1 MTILVESPRTMFD
14 VTHAHE
20 APVAERTAGRVV
32 AFKQKT
38 LKSAIGC
45 SGVGLHTGKKIS
57 MTLKP
62 APIGTGIVFNRTDAG
77 EKDGRIPARY
87 DTVVDTRLC
96 TCVGNADGFVVG
108 TIEHLMSALA
118 GMGIDNLIVDIDG
131 PEVPVM
137 DGSSAPFVF
146 LIECA
151 GIAEQDAPRRAIKVL
166 KPVSVADGGILARLD
181 PADDG
186 FTVDFEID
194 FANPLIGRQ
203 TFGMTFPLTEASAE
217 SGYRAEVSSARTF
230 GFLEDVERLNKMGLA
245 LGGSLENA
253 VVISGNK
260 VLNEEGLRYEDECVR
275 HKALDALGDLYL
287 AGAPLVGRF
296 SGLKSGHAHSNL
308 LLRALF
314 ADADAWT
321 FVEIDDMAAAQPR
334 EWRHTA

>member
-1 MTILVESPRTMFD
+1 MFD
-14 VTHAHE
+14 ATHAPE
-20 APVAERTAGRVV
+20 ALAADRLSRRGV

-45 SGVGLHTGKKIS
+45 SGVGLHSGKKIS

-77 EKDGRIPARY
+77 TKNGRIPAIF
-87 DTVVDTRLC
+87 DAVVDTRLC
-96 TCVGNADGFVVG
+96 TCVGNGDGFSVG
-108 TIEHLMSALA
+108 TIEHLMSAIA

-137 DGSSAPFVF
+137 DGSAAPFVF

-151 GIAEQDAPRRAIKVL
+151 GVAEQDAPRRAIKVL
-166 KPVSVADGGILARLD
+166 KSVSVTDGGILARLD
-181 PADDG
+181 PADDD
-186 FTVDFEID
+186 FTIAFEID
-194 FANPLIGRQ
+194 FSNPLIGRQ
-203 TFGMTFPLTEASAE
+203 TFETTLPLCEAADAGSYRTEVA
-217 SGYRAEVSSARTF
+217 SARTF

-245 LGGSLENA
+245 LGGSLDNA

-260 VLNEEGLRYEDECVR
+260 VLNEEGLRFDDECVR

-287 AGAPLVGRF
+287 AGAPLIGRF
-296 SGLKSGHAHSNL
+296 SGLKSGHAHSNQ

-321 FVEIDDMAAAQPR
+321 FVELDDHHALHQAN
-334 EWRHTA
+334 WRRVANA